1 MQTLKFILLLL
12 IFAFFSEN
20 THAQAGYSS
29 ESLIRSRQKTHQ
41 PPSKAGYSSQSITQ
55 SQQQTS
61 TYPPQ
66 NQLIPNVLPVP
77 SPEEITV
84 EEYMNYHRHK
94 LNMPENTE
102 NVGMSLQFAKAPN
115 LKADEAIIQIG
126 FTTKRLG
133 NEKEYL
139 PANICLVVDRSGS
152 MDGEK
157 MAKSKMALKEFV
169 QKLRPQD
176 YISIVIF
183 DHLAEVLLPPTKAL
197 NPAYL
202 MTVIDKI
209 EVRGSTDLNAG
220 IKLGYEQVAK
230 MADKKFANRVLLL
243 SDALPNT
250 GEVNPDKISQTSSFY
265 RETFDIEFVMVGV
278 GDDYN
283 YVAAKTL
290 TQHPR
295 CQTYFIYQPDDI
307 IKTFRDE
314 AESLIA
320 PVAKSA
326 VLDIHLG
333 KKYELITFY
342 GYENVVFSKNNIAS
356 FFLKDM
362 NAGLT
367 QIVMM
372 KVREIPDAPQTMQVN
387 LKYWDVMKQQNIT
400 KQLNPSL
407 ISTSEAKVEQTSD
420 VLKNYVISELALSLK
435 EMAKLYQNGD
445 AVAAYKSL
453 QNALS
458 IAKQNEHFYAD
469 EDVKRMREIVSAYKV
484 SLQNYAKPDQQ
495 ANIRDMEKN
504 WSN

>member
-1 MQTLKFILLLL
+1 MQTSKFILLLL
-12 IFAFFSEN
+12 LFAFFSEN
-20 THAQAGYSS
+20 THAQS
-29 ESLIRSRQKTHQ
+29 
-41 PPSKAGYSSQSITQ
+41 GYSSQSISRSRQQTHQ
-55 SQQQTS
+55 PPNKASSINQNQQQVNA
-61 TYPPQ
+61 YYPQ
-66 NQLIPNVLPVP
+66 NQLIPNVLPIP

-94 LNMPENTE
+94 LNMPENSE
-102 NVGMSLQFAKAPN
+102 NVGVNVHFAKAPN
-115 LKADEAIIQIG
+115 LKSDEAIIQIG
-126 FTTKRLG
+126 FATRRLG

-139 PANICLVVDRSGS
+139 PANICLVVDRGGS

-157 MAKSKMALKEFV
+157 MDKSKMALKEFV

-183 DHLAEVLLPPTKAL
+183 DHLAEVLLPPTKAVS
-197 NPAYL
+197 PAYL

-230 MADKKFANRVLLL
+230 MADKKFGNRVLLL

-250 GEVNPDKISQTSSFY
+250 GETNPDQIARTSSFY

-295 CQTYFIYQPDDI
+295 CQTHFIYQADDI

-320 PVAKSA
+320 PVAKSV
-326 VLDIHLG
+326 VLDINLG

-372 KVREIPDAPQTMQVN
+372 KVREIPDAPENMQVN
-387 LKYWDVMKQQNIT
+387 LKYWDVMKQKNIT

-407 ISTSEAKVEQTSD
+407 ISTSEAKVEQNSD

-435 EMAKLYQNGD
+435 EMAKYYQNGD
-445 AVAAYKSL
+445 AVSAYKSL

-469 EDVKRMREIVSAYKV
+469 EDVKRMREIVSAYKI

-495 ANIRDMEKN
+495 ASIRDMEKN
-504 WSN
+504 GKVSN